1 MVMGKNI
8 QNWADE
14 AKLLWKLSLVV
25 AICSAALALVI
36 FFSGI
41 YNKFIAFDA
50 FPLLIIPYLVVAV
63 LAIHSFFLGYFEEK
77 TALEEEERGI
87 LQKRREKMALDVDED
102 AVFQWQRSLGLFK
115 KYSPYIVTLINIVL
129 IASLLYLFWS
139 YWGRRLKMPELEN
152 PLECAF
158 ATTLISLV
166 CLFSGIFCIG
176 QSRVKLFRTL
186 RPIGAW
192 LVASSIIGIIA
203 VAVMILYKFNHTG
216 WDIYFRKISFI
227 FMLVLACEL
236 LVNLII
242 EFYRPRSAFEDR
254 PVFESRVLSLVTEPG
269 GVVRNITDTLDYQF
283 GFRITRQEIFSF
295 AEHAVIPLLI
305 VWLFALWIF
314 TCIVEVKSNEIGVRE
329 LFGERQDGPVLEAGI
344 YFKAPWPFAN
354 IARFP
359 VYEIQELLIGPE
371 MKDEKGQDMSSELIL
386 WTKKHYAKEPRFL
399 VAAARENA
407 GDDAPVSFLAAAFPV
422 QFKIRKNEIVNY
434 AYIHDNTP
442 AILKSVAEQEVTKY
456 LASVDILKAMSVDR
470 MKTLE
475 DLTKMIQDRA
485 DANDLKLGVDVISVN
500 FLDAH
505 PPTDEVAPSFEAV
518 VGALEEKET
527 NILSARKYENKVVP
541 EAESE
546 AYEINLFAQ
555 TDSDNTVRLAEAEKD
570 RFSKQLQ
577 AYRLM
582 PDMFRLRNY
591 LDFFENDCRDVR
603 KIVIGSTI
611 PHNVF
616 ILNLEEKERLDLI
629 DADLSDLGSK

>member
-1 MVMGKNI
+1 MAMDKNI

-14 AKLLWKLSLVV
+14 AKLLWKLSLVA
-25 AICSAALALVI
+25 AICSIGLALLV

-41 YNKFIAFDA
+41 YNKLIAFDA
-50 FPLLIIPYLVVAV
+50 FPLLIIPYLIIMV
-63 LAIHSFFLGYFEEK
+63 LAVHSFFLGYFEEK

-87 LQKRREKMALDVDED
+87 LQKRRGKMALDVDED

-115 KYSPYIVTLINIVL
+115 KYSPYIVTVINIVL
-129 IASLLYLFWS
+129 IISLLYLFWN
-139 YWGRRLKMPELEN
+139 YWGRRLKVPEFEK

-158 ATTLISLV
+158 ATALISMV

-192 LVASSIIGIIA
+192 LVASAIIGMMA
-203 VAVMILYKFNHTG
+203 VAVMVLYKFNHTG
-216 WDIYFRKISFI
+216 WDIYFRRVSFI
-227 FMLVLACEL
+227 FMLILACEL
-236 LVNLII
+236 LINLII

-283 GFRITRQEIFSF
+283 GFRITRQEIFTF
-295 AEHAVIPLLI
+295 VEHAVIPLLI

-314 TCIVEVKSNEIGVRE
+314 TCIIEVKSNEIGVRE
-329 LFGERQDGPVLEAGI
+329 IFGERQDGPVLEAGI
-344 YFKAPWPFAN
+344 YLKAPWPFAN

-359 VYEIQELLIGPE
+359 VYDIQELLVGPE
-371 MKDEKGQDMSSELIL
+371 MKDEKGNDMSSDIIL

-399 VAAARENA
+399 VATSIENA
-407 GDDAPVSFLAAAFPV
+407 TDKVPVSFLAAAFPI
-422 QFKIRKNEIVNY
+422 QFKIRKDEIVNY
-434 AYIHDNTP
+434 AYLHNDTP
-442 AILKSVAEQEVTKY
+442 EMLKCVAEQEVTKY
-456 LASVDILKAMSVDR
+456 LASVDILKVMSVDR
-470 MKTLE
+470 MEATRK
-475 DLTKMIQDRA
+475 LTELIQNRA
-485 DANDLKLGVDVISVN
+485 NELHLGVDVIFVN

-505 PPTDEVAPSFEAV
+505 PPTDEVAPSFQEV

-527 NILSARKYENKVVP
+527 KILSAKKYENKVVP

-546 AYEINLFAQ
+546 AYEIVLFAK
-555 TDSDNTVRLAEAEKD
+555 TDSENAVRLAEAEKD
-570 RFSKQLQ
+570 RFSKQLE

-611 PHNVF
+611 PYNVF

-629 DADLSDLGSK
+629 DADLSDMGSK